1 MAGLHECMRL
11 RLRTVLV
18 LLLTFGL
25 LAYFLRDADMREVWA
40 EARRAD
46 PGDLVLALVA
56 TLAAYVLRALRWQYL
71 LAPIGPTHFT
81 TAFRTTVI
89 GFAASALL
97 PARAGE
103 VIRPYLLARREGLS
117 ATAVF
122 ATIILERLLDL
133 LTVLLLFAAFVF
145 LGAAGVV
152 AEDPAEL
159 TRVKVG
165 GATAAGG
172 ALAALAVLF
181 ALAGHPERLEM
192 LTLKIEKF
200 LPAALARASAR
211 FVKTFAQG
219 LAVMRQP
226 RRLIASLAL
235 SAPLWVS
242 IAAGI
247 WLTSR
252 AFHITFPFS
261 ASFLVMTMLVVGVA
275 VPTPGAIGGFHAFYQ
290 LAVESFFAAPHDRA
304 VGAAIV
310 LHAISVVPVT
320 ILGLLYMVSEGM
332 TLAGA
337 RRLAES
343 AGLDGAAAAP
353 PEAEDATRR
362 ASAGGDGPAGRVKP
376 ARRGTR

>member
-275 VPTPGAIGGFHAFYQ
+275 VPTPGAIGGFHAFFQ

-343 AGLDGAAAAP
+343 AGLDGAAAP
-353 PEAEDATRR
+353 PEAEDAARR
-362 ASAGGDGPAGRVKP
+362 ASAGGDGPAVRVKP

>member
-226 RRLIASLAL
+226 RRLVASLAL

-275 VPTPGAIGGFHAFYQ
+275 VPTPGAIGGFHAFFQ

-337 RRLAES
+337 RRLAAS
-343 AGLDGAAAAP
+343 ARLDGAAAP
-353 PEAEDATRR
+353 PEAEDAARP